1 MSTKIPATIVTGFLG
16 AGKTS
21 LIQNLLRNAH
31 GRRIALIINEFGEL
45 GVDGELVKGC
55 GIEDCPEENIVELA
69 NGCICCTVADDF
81 LPTIS
86 ALLDR
91 PEPPEH
97 IVIETSGLALPKPLI
112 RAFNWPEVRTR
123 VTVDGVIAV
132 VDGPAAAAG
141 RFADNPDAVA
151 QQRAADESLDHES
164 PLAELFEDQINSA
177 DLIILNKNDQMSAD
191 DRQAAKDT
199 IDREMK
205 RKAKLVLSSFGA
217 IDPDVLLGIGA
228 AAEDD
233 LDTRFSHHELEGEDH
248 DHDEFE
254 SFQVDIGTLKTP
266 EELLERLKPAIA
278 KHDILRVKGFLDVA
292 GRDMR
297 LVLQGVGSRLQHYY
311 DRAWAADEDRRSRLV
326 VIGLKGLDRAAI
338 EAAVKGGSREP
349 AGWAA
354 LPLMAAARS
363 RPAAP
368 AHPAC
373 VPCLRSPPRVTSRA

>member
-1 MSTKIPATIVTGFLG
+1 MGKIPATIVTGFLG

-21 LIQNLLRNAH
+21 LIQNLLRNAR

-45 GVDGELVKGC
+45 GVDGEIVKGC

-81 LPTIS
+81 LPTIT

-91 PEPPEH
+91 PQPPEH

-151 QQRAADESLDHES
+151 QQRAADDSLDHES

-177 DLIILNKNDQMSAD
+177 DLIILNKNDQMSPD
-191 DRQAAKDT
+191 DRTAAKDA

-205 RKAKLVLSSFGA
+205 RKAKLVLSSYGA
-217 IDPDVLLGIGA
+217 IDPDVLLGLGA

-254 SFQVDIGTLKTP
+254 SFQIAMPVLKTP

-297 LVLQGVGSRLQHYY
+297 LVLQGVGGRIQHYY
-311 DRAWAADEDRRSRLV
+311 DRAWASDEPRKGRLV

-338 EAAVKGGSREP
+338 EAAVKG
-349 AGWAA
+349 
-354 LPLMAAARS
+354 
-363 RPAAP
+363 
-368 AHPAC
+368 
-373 VPCLRSPPRVTSRA
+373 